1 MQRLIED
8 LRPIVSGPMVTLE
21 WLADDEAYFLFLLLN
36 DVNLEILKNDKAN
49 TDLHS
54 FAHCALDGIVRQIAR
69 PNDSGI
75 PVPVQ
80 SIPDLAKGTGRFLYT
95 KFKELFSDALLLTAA
110 IDELSEI
117 YFGGEDVLFDDSRAI
132 LDGLNSNLRKTVEI
146 YAPMALWLDLEPVTI
161 ETLKLNYA
169 VLDAKATA
177 LAEFSRAEVAIR
189 S

>member
-110 IDELSEI
+110 IDEHQ
-117 YFGGEDVLFDDSRAI
+117 YG
-132 LDGLNSNLRKTVEI
+132 
-146 YAPMALWLDLEPVTI
+146 
-161 ETLKLNYA
+161 TLPSWFPAKPQQGDEQ
-169 VLDAKATA
+169 DA
-177 LAEFSRAEVAIR
+177 S
-189 S
+189 